1 MFRQKIRTLLAI
13 LISFSIMFYIS
24 KSVFL
29 GNTPRLNPFFMT
41 PLPTLMPIHSYLQ
54 PTIVYKTPT
63 PFPTIILTTPKIPTA
78 IPTKKPFPTPTK
90 PTASSQTQTTQGKSN
105 PSGSCPSSS
114 SQGYQTIGII
124 SAPTDRPAEQHA
136 DLNLSLRGYQP
147 TNGTFGLVDTGGD
160 TDSRAPQLSTLFQG
174 NPTPQISGLYK
185 VYIWDWSNNSRGP
198 LAPEPE
204 VTLIGFQTSSNQ
216 PIVVPR
222 SGYDIG
228 AGYQAMVLYANENS
242 ITLKYTR
249 EDNVI
254 SGYTIHAD
262 NVCVDVNLL
271 SLYREMN
278 SRGRGLLPAL
288 RGGQIFGYA
297 HGVEV
302 VIAIRDTG
310 AFMDPRVRKDWW
322 KGY

>member
-13 LISFSIMFYIS
+13 LISFSIMLYIS

-29 GNTPRLNPFFMT
+29 GNTPRFNPFFNSTPLLTLTPTQPTVIYKAPT
-41 PLPTLMPIHSYLQ
+41 PLPTIIPI
-54 PTIVYKTPT
+54 
-63 PFPTIILTTPKIPTA
+63 TPKIPTA
-78 IPTKKPFPTPTK
+78 IPTKIPTKKPSPVPTK
-90 PTASSQTQTTQGKSN
+90 PIKSTQGN
-105 PSGSCPSSS
+105 PNLSGSCPSSS
-114 SQGYQTIGII
+114 DQSYQTIGII

-136 DLNLSLRGYQP
+136 DLNLAIRGYKS
-147 TNGTFGLVDTGGD
+147 TTGTYGLVDVGGD
-160 TDSRAPQLSTLFQG
+160 TDAHAPQLSTLFQG

-198 LAPEPE
+198 LAPDPE
-204 VTLIGFQTSSNQ
+204 VTLIGLQTSSNQ
-216 PIVVPR
+216 PLVVPQ

-228 AGYQAMVLYANENS
+228 AGYQVMVLYANENS

-249 EDNVI
+249 EDNII
-254 SGYTIHAD
+254 SGYAIHAD

-271 SLYREMN
+271 SLYRSMN
-278 SRGRGLLPAL
+278 SQGRSSLPAL

-297 HGVEV
+297 HGGEV

-310 AFMDPRVRKDWW
+310 TFMDPRVRKDWW

>member
-13 LISFSIMFYIS
+13 LISFSIMLYIS
-24 KSVFL
+24 KSVFV
-29 GNTPRLNPFFMT
+29 GNTPRFNPFFNST
-41 PLPTLMPIHSYLQ
+41 PLPTLTPTHS
-54 PTIVYKTPT
+54 IYKTPT
-63 PFPTIILTTPKIPTA
+63 PLPTIIPITPNIPTT
-78 IPTKKPFPTPTK
+78 IPTKKPSPTPTK
-90 PTASSQTQTTQGKSN
+90 PTKSTQDNSN

-114 SQGYQTIGII
+114 SQNYQTIGII

-136 DLNLSLRGYQP
+136 DLNLAIRGYKS
-147 TNGTFGLVDTGGD
+147 TTGTYGLVDVGGD
-160 TDSRAPQLSTLFQG
+160 TDARAPQLSTLFQG

-185 VYIWDWSNNSRGP
+185 IYIWDWSNNSRGP
-198 LAPEPE
+198 LAPDPE
-204 VTLIGFQTSSNQ
+204 VTLIGLQTSSNQ
-216 PIVVPR
+216 PIVVPQ

-228 AGYQAMVLYANENS
+228 AGYQVMVLYANENS

-249 EDNVI
+249 EDNII
-254 SGYTIHAD
+254 SGYAIHAD

-271 SLYREMN
+271 NLYRTMN
-278 SRGRGLLPAL
+278 SRGRGSLPAL

-310 AFMDPRVRKDWW
+310 TFMDPRVRKDWW